1 MLILLCHLSYSQYPA
16 KRIFRGDSVV
26 IMKVSQADT
35 INLLFKSYSNTI
47 NTLKDSLTIKNEKYD
62 SIYKAIH
69 YKEDSI
75 NLWKGKY
82 QTSVDLFRVRPKAR
96 SYEAE
101 EKYEFAQKIILIA
114 IILVQFQS
122 LK

>member
-1 MLILLCHLSYSQYPA
+1 M
-16 KRIFRGDSVV
+16 V

-35 INLLFKSYSNTI
+35 INLLFNSYNDTI
-47 NTLKDSLTIKNEKYD
+47 NTLKNSLTIKNEKYD

>member
-1 MLILLCHLSYSQYPA
+1 M
-16 KRIFRGDSVV
+16 V

-35 INLLFKSYSNTI
+35 INLLFNSYNDTI
-47 NTLKDSLTIKNEKYD
+47 NTLKNSLTIKNEKYD

-69 YKEDSI
+69 LKQDSI
-75 NLWKGKY
+75 NLWQGKY

-101 EKYEFAQKIILIA
+101 EKLDFAQKIILIA
-114 IILVQFQS
+114 IILIQFQS